1 MKFKRTFSD
10 ALTVASNAC
19 NSLCICKTNKYK
31 AKDTQVQVYSSNS
44 GLYFTLVFTVSQ
56 VIRSTLLTVPRSVLM
71 VVIVVPVFGTSYL
84 LTWDQLL
91 LCLQLKTDLH
101 SGAFSIMSCFTLFIL
116 CCLVIVLYTMLIEFA
131 CDEICYINIIGI
143 AVYPPPSPKGKNC
156 ALKRSQMKRTSIQ
169 KYCLTKE
176 ELNKLS

>member
-1 MKFKRTFSD
+1 MHVIVSVFVKQINIKQRTHRYRCTVQ
-10 ALTVASNAC
+10 TVAFILLWC
-19 NSLCICKTNKYK
+19 LQSLR
-31 AKDTQVQVYSSNS
+31 SSD
-44 GLYFTLVFTVSQ
+44 GD
-56 VIRSTLLTVPRSVLM
+56 LLTVPRSVLM

-143 AVYPPPSPKGKNC
+143 AVYPPPPLPK
-156 ALKRSQMKRTSIQ
+156 RQ
-169 KYCLTKE
+169 KLCPEKKPNEKDLHSKIL
-176 ELNKLS
+176 LNKGGT